1 MLPTIA
7 AYLTYLYR
15 LRLLRDRE
23 REELD
28 DRDEQLV
35 ELGVND
41 RRIEPIVDGVEIV
54 GDGQGEHLKTYQNF
68 SQKQRKVHIL

>member
-1 MLPTIA
+1 MPFVKSVAGFII
-7 AYLTYLYR
+7 YLYR

-54 GDGQGEHLKTYQNF
+54 GDGQGEHLKTNTETF
-68 SQKQRKVHIL
+68 LKSM

>member
-1 MLPTIA
+1 MTLKHIIH
-7 AYLTYLYR
+7 LYR
-15 LRLLRDRE
+15 LRLLRDLE

-54 GDGQGEHLKTYQNF
+54 GDGQGEHLKNVSKSTSRY
-68 SQKQRKVHIL
+68 

>member
-1 MLPTIA
+1 MTLKHIIH
-7 AYLTYLYR
+7 LYR
-15 LRLLRDRE
+15 LRLLRDLE

-54 GDGQGEHLKTYQNF
+54 GDGHGEHLKNVSKSVSRY
-68 SQKQRKVHIL
+68 

>member
-1 MLPTIA
+1 MTLRHIIH
-7 AYLTYLYR
+7 LYR
-15 LRLLRDRE
+15 LRLLRDLE

-54 GDGQGEHLKTYQNF
+54 GDGHGEHLKNVSKSVSHY
-68 SQKQRKVHIL
+68 